1 LNKNRFAMTA
11 IPSFPTPRRS
21 VLAALSTLP
30 WLNRAWA
37 QGAMPHDM
45 SAIPGMHSSTAT
57 ATVATPLA
65 PVEAISP
72 GAPLAALKKL
82 VNTSSK
88 PGVFRASLRAAPVS
102 LAVMQDGT
110 QTEFWAYNN
119 CLPGPLIEVMEG
131 DTVEI
136 EFINALPQPSTI
148 HWHGLPVPPQQ
159 DGNPQ
164 DAVPAGGRRVYRFT
178 LPLNCAGTYWYHPH
192 PHGLTAEQ
200 VYRGLA
206 GLFIVRAKHD
216 PLKAIPERHLVCSD
230 LKLGADGRIA
240 ANDMNDEMNGREGQF
255 ALVNAQRQPVLRFDA
270 GGRERWRIWNAN
282 SARYLRLTLP
292 GARFTLVG
300 TDGGLLE
307 KPVTGLSELLMAA
320 AQRIEVIVEAPA
332 GSGVVGLVTSPVE
345 RGKMGEVP
353 PEHPITLLTVDF
365 SAVKPDRLAALPALP
380 STLRHIQPLGAV
392 KAQKRVVFSELM
404 SMEGGVHS
412 MQFLVNGKNFDM
424 RRVDFTSRFNEVE
437 LWEIVNESD
446 MDHPFHIHGT
456 QFQVLEREM
465 DGQVTPEPFL
475 AWRDIVNTR
484 SGEIVRVK
492 LVQRHKGLRMFHCH
506 ILEHENAGMMG
517 QVNVI

>member
-1 LNKNRFAMTA
+1 MTT
-11 IPSFPTPRRS
+11 PLLTPRRS

-30 WLNRAWA
+30 WLNSARA
-37 QGAMPHDM
+37 QGTMPHDM
-45 SAIPGMHSSTAT
+45 GAMPGMPGMAGMSGMHSGAEAAT
-57 ATVATPLA
+57 ALA
-65 PVEAISP
+65 SVEAIAA
-72 GAPLAALKKL
+72 GAPLAALTQL
-82 VNTSSK
+82 ANTSTK
-88 PGVFRASLRAAPVS
+88 PGLFRASLRAAPVS

-110 QTEFWAYNN
+110 QTEFWAYNDS
-119 CLPGPLIEVMEG
+119 LPGPLIEVMEG

-148 HWHGLPVPPQQ
+148 HWHGLSVPPEQ

-164 DAVPAGGRRVYRFT
+164 DAVPAGGRRVYRFK

-206 GLFIVRAKHD
+206 GLFIVRAKND
-216 PLKAIPERHLVCSD
+216 PLQAIPERHLVSSD
-230 LKLGADGRIA
+230 LRLSADGRIP

-255 ALVNAQRQPVLRFDA
+255 ALVNSQRQPVLTFDV

-292 GARFTLVG
+292 GAKFTLVG

-307 KPVTGLSELLMAA
+307 KPVTGLTELLMAA

-332 GSGVVGLVTSPVE
+332 GGVVGLVTEPVE
-345 RGKMGEVP
+345 RGKMGEVQ

-365 SAVKPDRLAALPALP
+365 SAVKPERLAALPPLP

-392 KAQKRVVFSELM
+392 KAKKRVVFSELM
-404 SMEGGVHS
+404 SMAGGVHS
-412 MQFLVNGKNFDM
+412 MKFLLNGTSFDM
-424 RRVDFTSRFNEVE
+424 QRVDFTSRINEVE
-437 LWEIVNESD
+437 LWEIVNEAD

-456 QFQVLEREM
+456 QFQVVEREL

-484 SGEIVRVK
+484 SGETVRVK

-517 QVNVI
+517 QVKVV

>member
-1 LNKNRFAMTA
+1 MTA
-11 IPSFPTPRRS
+11 DLRFPTPRRS

-37 QGAMPHDM
+37 QGMMSHDM
-45 SAIPGMHSSTAT
+45 SAMPGMAGMHSSAT
-57 ATVATPLA
+57 AAPALA
-65 PVEAISP
+65 PVAAIAA
-72 GAPLAALKKL
+72 GAPLAALTRL
-82 VNTSSK
+82 VNTSTQ
-88 PGVFRASLRAAPVS
+88 PGLFRASLRAAPVS

-119 CLPGPLIEVMEG
+119 SLPGPLIEVMEG

-206 GLFIVRAKHD
+206 GLFIVRAKKD
-216 PLKAIPERHLVCSD
+216 PLTGIPERHLVCSD
-230 LKLGADGRIA
+230 LKLGTDGRIA
-240 ANDMNDEMNGREGQF
+240 PNDMNDEMNGREGQF
-255 ALVNAQRQPVLRFDA
+255 ALVNAQRQPVLAFDA

-292 GARFTLVG
+292 GASFTLVG

-307 KPVTGLSELLMAA
+307 KPVTGMRELSMAA
-320 AQRIEVIVEAPA
+320 AQRLEVIVEAPA
-332 GSGVVGLVTSPVE
+332 GGGVVALVTEPVE
-345 RGKMGEVP
+345 RGKMGELP
-353 PEHPITLLTVDF
+353 PEHPITLLNVDF
-365 SAVKPDRLAALPALP
+365 SAVKSERLAALPALP
-380 STLRHIQPLGAV
+380 KTLRRIQPLGAV
-392 KAQKRVVFSELM
+392 KAKKRVVFSEKM
-404 SMEGGVHS
+404 SMAGGVHS
-412 MQFLVNGKNFDM
+412 MKFLVNGKTFDM
-424 RRVDFTSRFNEVE
+424 QRVDFTSRINEVE

-465 DGQVTPEPFL
+465 DGQVTPEPLL

-484 SGEIVRVK
+484 SGETVRVK

-506 ILEHENAGMMG
+506 VLEHENAGMMG